1 MKQRAVC
8 LKLKFLA
15 SGRPTPMKSLYIR
28 VHPTHPQ
35 KRLVAQAAALLDDGG
50 VLVCPTD
57 ACYSL
62 VCKVGN
68 KQAEDRIRA
77 IRHIERD
84 HYFTLLC
91 ADVSNLASYAKVS
104 NAAFRLI
111 KMLTPG
117 PYTFILPAT
126 RETPRRLQDPKR
138 RMVGLRIP
146 AHPFVHD
153 LLASFSE
160 PLLASTVM
168 NDAIALPY
176 ADPEEIAEALGHAVD
191 GVVDAGNIGVDMTT
205 ILDLTEDRPRLT
217 RAGKGDVSH
226 ITDLE

>member
-1 MKQRAVC
+1 
-8 LKLKFLA
+8 
-15 SGRPTPMKSLYIR
+15 MKSLYIR

-35 KRLVAQAAALLDDGG
+35 KRLVAQATDILDQGG

-62 VCKVGN
+62 ICKVGN

-91 ADVSNLASYAKVS
+91 ADVANLATYAKVS

-146 AHPFVHD
+146 AHPFVHE

-168 NDAIALPY
+168 NDAIALPF
-176 ADPEEIAEALGHAVD
+176 ADPEDIDLQLGHAVD
-191 GVVDAGNIGVDMTT
+191 AVVDAGNIGIEMTT
-205 ILDLTEDRPRLT
+205 IIDLTEDRPSLR
-217 RAGKGDVSH
+217 RAGKGDVSR
-226 ITDLE
+226 IPDLE

>member
-1 MKQRAVC
+1 
-8 LKLKFLA
+8 
-15 SGRPTPMKSLYIR
+15 MKSLYIR
-28 VHPTHPQ
+28 VHATHPQ
-35 KRLVAQAAALLDDGG
+35 KRLVAQASAILDAGG

-91 ADVSNLASYAKVS
+91 ADVANLATYAKVS

-146 AHPFVHD
+146 AHPFVHE
-153 LLASFSE
+153 LLAAFSE

-168 NDAIALPY
+168 NDAIALPF
-176 ADPEEIAEALGHAVD
+176 ADPEDIDEQLGHAVD
-191 GVVDAGNIGVDMTT
+191 GVVDAGNIGIEMTT
-205 ILDLTEDRPRLT
+205 IIDLTEDRPTLR
-217 RAGKGDVSH
+217 RSGKGDVSR